1 MAKKK
6 TQRSYTQRTL
16 KLLWG
21 RAAGRC
27 AFPECRMEVIVDQ
40 TDYDPIVVVGDIA
53 HIAGAS
59 DEGPRARKELTPE
72 ERDDYRNLILLCK
85 NCHGKIDGQ
94 FVFHSETMLFELKAK
109 HEEWVRKSLPERGM
123 SATGWSVIVLEGDH
137 PTDIGSAAAALA
149 PDFPDGD
156 PMKIAVP
163 SNTTDWR
170 SVGDEMAVKARDIL
184 SNSDSFERRLAVF
197 PLAPV
202 SACVALGYHLTSRPH
217 VRLYQNH
224 RDTKNW
230 AWPQIAP
237 PADDLQIEA
246 PAAAGHSDDVAF
258 AFHLSATIQDDALNA
273 VVGPEM
279 ARFHLRIPAPTVN
292 WLIHPDQIANAAAA
306 ARQMFETAMQ
316 KYPGAKRWHFFFAGP
331 APVGVAIGQQI
342 NPTMFPSVQLYEFRF
357 KEDPQY
363 RSSIELA

>member
-1 MAKKK
+1 VAKKK
-6 TQRSYTQRTL
+6 AQRNYSQRTL

-59 DEGPRARKELTPE
+59 DDGPRARKELTSD
-72 ERDDYRNLILLCK
+72 ERDNYKNLILLCK

-94 FVFHSETMLFELKAK
+94 SVFHSEAMLLELKAK
-109 HEEWVRKSLPERGM
+109 HEDWVRKSLPERGM
-123 SATGWSVIVLEGDH
+123 STTGWTVMVLEGDH
-137 PTDIGSAAAALA
+137 PTDIGTAAAALA
-149 PDFPDGD
+149 PDFPDG
-156 PMKIAVP
+156 PPAKIAVP

-170 SVGDEMAVKARDIL
+170 AVGDEIAVKSRDIL
-184 SNSDSFERRLAVF
+184 SNTDSFERRLAVF

-230 AWPQIAP
+230 AWHRIAA
-237 PADDLQIEA
+237 PANDLQIELA
-246 PAAAGHSDDVAF
+246 SALGEPEDVAF
-258 AFHLSATIQDDALNA
+258 VFHLSATIQDDALSA
-273 VVGPEM
+273 VIGPT
-279 ARFHLRIPAPTVN
+279 APRFHLRLPSATVN
-292 WLIHPDQIANAAAA
+292 WLIHPDQIVYAAAA
-306 ARQMFETAMQ
+306 ARHMFEKAMQ
-316 KYPGAKRWHFFFAGP
+316 KYPGAKRWHLFFAGP

-357 KEDPQY
+357 KETPQY
-363 RSSIELA
+363 RESIELA